1 MTRDISLIEYL
12 PPVLQTVRE
21 LQVIIDAQD
30 IEFQTAVDAA
40 DQLLDNLFIE
50 HCDLDGIKRWE
61 NVVGIIA
68 NPETES
74 LDFRRKRII
83 NIYGTQLPYTVRRL
97 GQKLDTIIGQNLW
110 EIIVDNASYRL
121 YIQSAEPNQMFMTE
135 LQKTIEKVKPANM
148 EFVYIVWILRNI
160 QIRTQISNYPFE
172 VYESGVELCGTQHSE
187 ATTGVIVL
195 RPIQV
200 SRIITAYAI
209 IFPDCGANFAGAIS
223 A

>member
-1 MTRDISLIEYL
+1 MTRDIRLIKYL
-12 PPVLQTVRE
+12 PSVLQTVRE
-21 LQVIIDAQD
+21 LQVITDAQD
-30 IEFQTAVDAA
+30 FEFQTAVDVA
-40 DQLLDNLFIE
+40 DQLLDNLFIK

-61 NVVGIIA
+61 NVIGIIA

-74 LDFRRKRII
+74 LDFRRQRVV

-97 GQKLDTIIGQNLW
+97 GQKLDTIIGQGLW
-110 EIIVDNASYRL
+110 RIIVDNAAYRL
-121 YIQSAEPNQMFMTE
+121 YIQSAEPNQMFMNE
-135 LQKTIEKVKPANM
+135 LQKTIEQVKPANM

-160 QIRTQISNYPFE
+160 QIRTQISNYPYE
-172 VYESGVELCGTQHSE
+172 IYESGVELCGTQHSE

-209 IFPDCGANFAGAIS
+209 TFPDCGVNFAGAIS